1 MGPEISTNIG
11 SMIRAMEQVVI
22 PAIDGNDQLARE
34 QSYLIMIYLRL
45 LTDQHQHIFHFRL
58 QEIREYHALVTDI
71 LRVSKSTDGEAV
83 QRQAEARHVLD
94 TAAPL
99 LNLALPSYDALAD
112 TARELRESA
121 DELTRAAMDENNGCE
136 DVRTSLADILLK
148 QANCEALRERA
159 WVSAL
164 GYDPDPMALP
174 PLSELLSQIDS

>member
-1 MGPEISTNIG
+1 
-11 SMIRAMEQVVI
+11 
-22 PAIDGNDQLARE
+22 
-34 QSYLIMIYLRL
+34 MIYLRL

-148 QANCEALRERA
+148 QAKLRSTARARLGERPGVRPGSHGA
-159 WVSAL
+159 SSTFRVAI
-164 GYDPDPMALP
+164 AN
-174 PLSELLSQIDS
+174 